1 MTRRYLIIRNPASGR
16 IGKGVTRAV
25 AAALAALGVE
35 TEIADTEPGTVTR
48 QALEGVAAGYDA
60 ILVAGG
66 DGTIREVAKGMLGSG
81 VPLGVIPVGTA
92 NSLARE
98 LDMGP
103 AHSPEALASV
113 LAAAWTRPV
122 FPGIVTVDGRD
133 EIFLEEASAGI
144 DSLAVEAVTPRLK
157 QIFGPAAYV
166 LKCAQQLFLGPN
178 VGVEVR
184 IGDRRIP
191 AGWFIA
197 ARADHYA
204 GWLRLGSGV
213 KLGDGELVFLM
224 VHRSR
229 RLVYFRYLWG
239 LLRGRFGAMKGVT
252 LVRAGAAEISATR
265 GAPAPESAPESA
277 PGSAPE
283 SALVPV
289 QADGDLVG
297 HAPFSIR
304 LADQSIKLIT
314 PAPM

>member
-1 MTRRYLIIRNPASGR
+1 MTRRYLIIKNPASGR
-16 IGKGVTRAV
+16 VGKGVTRAV
-25 AAALAALGVE
+25 AAALAVRGVE
-35 TEIADTEPGTVTR
+35 TEITETEPGTATR

-92 NSLARE
+92 NSLARD

-103 AHSPEALASV
+103 AHSSEALAGV

-122 FPGIVTVDGRD
+122 FPGIVTLGGRE
-133 EIFLEEASAGI
+133 EIFLEEVGAGI
-144 DSLAVEAVTPRLK
+144 DSLTVQAVTPRLK
-157 QIFGPAAYV
+157 QIFGPVAYV
-166 LKCAQQLFLGPN
+166 LKCAQQLLVGPN
-178 VGVEVR
+178 VDVEVR

-213 KLGDGELVFLM
+213 KLGGNELVFLM
-224 VHRSR
+224 VRHSR

-252 LVRAGAAEISATR
+252 LVKADEAHISAGDGT
-265 GAPAPESAPESA
+265 SAR
-277 PGSAPE
+277 
-283 SALVPV
+283 VPV

-304 LADQSIKLIT
+304 LADQSIELIA

>member
-1 MTRRYLIIRNPASGR
+1 MTRRYLIIRNPVSGR
-16 IGKGVTRAV
+16 VGKGVTRAV

-35 TEIADTEPGTVTR
+35 SKITDTSPGTASG

-122 FPGIVTVDGRD
+122 FPGVVTVDGRD

-144 DSLAVEAVTPRLK
+144 DSLAIQAVTPRLK
-157 QIFGPAAYV
+157 QILGPAAYV
-166 LKCAQQLFLGPN
+166 LKCAQQLLLGPN
-178 VGVEVR
+178 AGLEVR
-184 IGDRRIP
+184 IGDRRFA
-191 AGWFIA
+191 AGWFVA

-213 KLGDGELVFLM
+213 RLGDGELVFLM
-224 VHRSR
+224 VRPSR
-229 RLVYFRYLWG
+229 RLEFVGYLWG
-239 LLRGRFGAMKGVT
+239 LLRGRFGAMEGVT
-252 LVRAGAAEISATR
+252 LVRAGAAEISAGD
-265 GAPAPESAPESA
+265 GAPAP
-277 PGSAPE
+277 
-283 SALVPV
+283 VPV

-297 HAPFSIR
+297 HAPFSVR
-304 LADQSIKLIT
+304 LADQSIELIT

>member
-1 MTRRYLIIRNPASGR
+1 MTRRYLIIRNPVSGR

-25 AAALAALGVE
+25 AAALGVMGVE
-35 TEIADTEPGTVTR
+35 TEITDTEPGTAIR
-48 QALEGVAAGYDA
+48 QAREGVAAGYDA

-98 LDMGP
+98 VDMGP
-103 AHSPEALASV
+103 THSSEALASV
-113 LAAAWTRPV
+113 LAAAWTRSV
-122 FPGIVTVDGRD
+122 FPGIVTLEGRE

-144 DSLAVEAVTPRLK
+144 DSLAIRAVTPRLK
-157 QIFGPAAYV
+157 QIFGPGAYV

-178 VGVEVR
+178 VDVEVR

-191 AGWFIA
+191 SGWFIA

-213 KLGDGELVFLM
+213 KLGGNELVFLM
-224 VHRSR
+224 VRPSR

-252 LVRAGAAEISATR
+252 LVRAGEAHISAGDGT
-265 GAPAPESAPESA
+265 SAPESA
-277 PGSAPE
+277 R
-283 SALVPV
+283 VPV

-304 LADQSIKLIT
+304 LADQSIELIT

>member
-1 MTRRYLIIRNPASGR
+1 MTRRYLIIRNPVSGR
-16 IGKGVTRAV
+16 VGKGLTRAV
-25 AAALAALGVE
+25 AAALGGMGVE
-35 TEIADTEPGTVTR
+35 TEITETGPGTATR
-48 QALEGVAAGYDA
+48 QAREGVAAGYDA

-98 LDMGP
+98 TDMGP
-103 AHSPEALASV
+103 AHSPEALAGV
-113 LAAAWTRPV
+113 LAAAWTRSV
-122 FPGIVTVDGRD
+122 FPGIVTLDGRE
-133 EIFLEEASAGI
+133 EIFLEEAGAGI

-157 QIFGPAAYV
+157 QIFGPMAYV

-178 VGVEVR
+178 VDIEVR
-184 IGDRRIP
+184 IGDRRIA

-213 KLGDGELVFLM
+213 KLGDDELVFLM

-229 RLVYFRYLWG
+229 RLEFVGYLWG
-239 LLRGRFGAMKGVT
+239 LLRGRFGAMEGVT
-252 LVRAGAAEISATR
+252 LVRAGEAHISA
-265 GAPAPESAPESA
+265 GD
-277 PGSAPE
+277 GSPVP
-283 SALVPV
+283 VPV
-289 QADGDLVG
+289 QADGDFVG
-297 HAPFSIR
+297 HAPFTIR
-304 LADQSIKLIT
+304 LADQSIDLII

>member
-1 MTRRYLIIRNPASGR
+1 MTRRYLIIRNPVSGR
-16 IGKGVTRAV
+16 VGKGVTRAV

-35 TEIADTEPGTVTR
+35 SKITDTEPGTASG
-48 QALEGVAAGYDA
+48 QALEGVTAGYDA

-113 LAAAWTRPV
+113 LAAAWTRSV
-122 FPGIVTVDGRD
+122 FPGVVTVDGRD

-144 DSLAVEAVTPRLK
+144 DSLAIQAVTPRLK
-157 QIFGPAAYV
+157 QILGPAAYV
-166 LKCAQQLFLGPN
+166 LKCAQQLLLGPN
-178 VGVEVR
+178 VDLEVR
-184 IGDRRIP
+184 IGDRRIA
-191 AGWFIA
+191 AGWFVA

-213 KLGDGELVFLM
+213 RLGDGELVFLM
-224 VHRSR
+224 VRHSR
-229 RLVYFRYLWG
+229 RPKFVGYLWG

-252 LVRAGAAEISATR
+252 LVRAGAAEISAR
-265 GAPAPESAPESA
+265 DGAPAP
-277 PGSAPE
+277 
-283 SALVPV
+283 VPV

-297 HAPFSIR
+297 HAPFSVR
-304 LADQSIKLIT
+304 LLDQSIELIT